1 MSVIFNVFT
10 NVHSWQFSQEVY
22 EEFKKNTAIL
32 EKSYCDMQDIEFTIQ
47 EGKLFMLQT
56 RNGKR
61 GGEAAVKIAVDLV
74 EEGLLDKREAMMKVL
89 PEHLD
94 QLLHP
99 RFPDVESPTYKGAFL
114 AVGLPASPGAAV
126 GRLAFTN
133 EKVIENK
140 DAGIPSILVRDEVR
154 YKPDDV

>member
-1 MSVIFNVFT
+1 MT
-10 NVHSWQFSQEVY
+10 DVY
-22 EEFKKNTAIL
+22 AEFKKNTDIL
-32 EKSYCDMQDIEFTIQ
+32 ENEYGDMQDIEFTIQ
-47 EGKLFMLQT
+47 EGNLFMLQT

-74 EEGLLDKREAMMKVL
+74 EEGLSDIPTAIGKVL

-99 RFPDVESPTYKGAFL
+99 RFPDVESSQYKD
-114 AVGLPASPGAAV
+114 AVMTSGLPASPGAAV

-133 EKVIENK
+133 EKVVENQK
-140 DAGIPSILVRDEVR
+140 DGIPSILVRDEVR
-154 YKPDDV
+154 TEQA

>member
-1 MSVIFNVFT
+1 
-10 NVHSWQFSQEVY
+10 
-22 EEFKKNTAIL
+22 
-32 EKSYCDMQDIEFTIQ
+32 MQDIEFTIQ

-61 GGEAAVKIAVDLV
+61 GGEAAINIAVDLV
-74 EEGLLDKREAMMKVL
+74 DEGLLSKEEAVMKVL

-99 RFPDVESPTYKGAFL
+99 RFPDVESVEYKGS
-114 AVGLPASPGAAV
+114 VMTSGLPASPGAAV

-140 DAGIPSILVRDEVR
+140 NNGIPSILVRDEVSFQ
-154 YKPDDV
+154 KLFLA